1 MRANSLI
8 VDTVLTNAKAYVRQE
23 IVDCSL
29 AIDDGRIFRIGKEAG
44 MPNADTR
51 MDLKNL
57 LVLPGLID
65 VHVHLRDEGKAYKED
80 FYSGT
85 AAAAAGGMTTVLDMP
100 NNNPVTMSAEA
111 LRNRI
116 ETARNKIVVDVGF
129 YSEFPKDTKEI
140 RKIVDEGAIAFKL
153 FMAEQVGGLN
163 IDDDNA
169 LSEAFGMVEKLRSR
183 VAVHAEDRTTLI
195 KVEEKLKQANRNDVE
210 AFLAAHSEDVEVKA
224 VERLLRIV
232 EQTKVHLHFCHTST
246 ERGLNAIVEG
256 KDSGLPITCEVT
268 PHHLL
273 LSTDDLRRAG
283 TIAVGVPPIRQKHNA
298 EALWKGIKNGWI
310 DVIASDH
317 APHMLE
323 EKQRMRIWDVKV
335 GAPELEIT
343 LPLLLTEVNRGRLSI
358 ADIARLMAENPA
370 EIFGLKGKGFLGKNC
385 NADLTVVDLK
395 RDDRIDATEFHS
407 KAKFSPFDQW
417 KVKGK
422 PVRTFVGGQLV
433 MDEDEIVAK
442 AGTGRIVRREQSL

>member
-1 MRANSLI
+1 MI
-8 VDTVLTNAKAYVRQE
+8 VDTVLTNAKAYIKQE
-23 IVDCSL
+23 ILDCSL
-29 AIDDGRIFRIGKEAG
+29 AINDGKIVKIGKEAN
-44 MPNADTR
+44 MPNADTK

-65 VHVHLRDEGKAYKED
+65 VHVHLRDEGKTYKED
-80 FYSGT
+80 FYTGT

-116 ETARNKIVVDVGF
+116 ETARNKIIVNVGF
-129 YSEFPKDTKEI
+129 YSEFPKDTREV
-140 RKIVDEGAIAFKL
+140 RKIVDEGAVAFKL

-169 LSEAFGMVEKLRSR
+169 LSEAFGIVEKLTSR
-183 VAVHAEDRTTLI
+183 VAVHAEDRTTLVKI
-195 KVEEKLKQANRNDVE
+195 EEELKQANRNDVE
-210 AFLAAHSEDVEVKA
+210 AFLAAHSEDVETRA

-256 KDSGLPITCEVT
+256 KNSGLPITCEAT

-273 LSTDDLRRAG
+273 LSTDDLRRVG

-317 APHMLE
+317 APHTLE
-323 EKQRMRIWDVKV
+323 EKQRTRIWDVKV

-358 ADIARLMAENPA
+358 ADIVRLMAENPA
-370 EIFGLKGKGFLGKNC
+370 KIFGLKGKSFLGKDC
-385 NADLTVVDLK
+385 TADLTVVDLK
-395 RDDRIDATEFHS
+395 RDDRIDAAEFHS
-407 KAKFSPFDQW
+407 KAKFSPFDHW

-422 PVRTFVGGQLV
+422 PVKTFVSGQLV
-433 MDEDEIVAK
+433 MDEDEIVAE
-442 AGTGRIVRREQSL
+442 AGTGRIIRRE